1 MRKTVSLALLAVI
14 ACGGGSGGT
23 YVSVGDAD
31 LSLSLKGGGV
41 AEMTAQGLGT
51 TSGTY
56 TVDGEKILV
65 TVSGMTHT
73 FIRDGNC
80 ISDQLSVFGKMCIGG
95 QAGSA
100 SNVSTRQIPAP
111 SGTWQASS
119 AEGTFRIDFKGSDAL
134 TLTATQPGGT
144 PDVADGTYRVE
155 EDMILA
161 TLPQGMPMVLKYINN
176 AWETT
181 SFGFALRFVKQ

>member
-1 MRKTVSLALLAVI
+1 MKKTVAVLLGLA
-14 ACGGGSGGT
+14 ACGGSGGGT
-23 YVSVGDAD
+23 YVSVGDAS

-41 AEMTAQGLGT
+41 AEMTAQGLGST
-51 TSGTY
+51 QGTY

-80 ISDQLSVFGKMCIGG
+80 ISDQLSVFGKLCIGG
-95 QAGSA
+95 EAGSA
-100 SNVSTRQIPAP
+100 RNVSTRQIPAP
-111 SGTWQASS
+111 SGAWLASS
-119 AEGTFRIDFKGSDAL
+119 SEGSFRIDFRGSDAL

-144 PDVADGTYRVE
+144 PDVAEGTYRVE
-155 EDMILA
+155 EDMIYA
-161 TLPQGMPMVLKYINN
+161 TLPQGMPLVLKYVNN

-181 SFGFALRFVKQ
+181 SFGFALKFVKQ